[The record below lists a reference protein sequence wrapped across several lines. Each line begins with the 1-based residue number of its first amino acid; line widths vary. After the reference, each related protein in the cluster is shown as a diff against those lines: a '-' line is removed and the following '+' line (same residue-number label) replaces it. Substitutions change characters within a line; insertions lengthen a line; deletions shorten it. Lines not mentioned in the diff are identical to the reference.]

1 MLETIWFALWALLWA
16 VYFVLDGFDLGMGA
30 LLPFLGKT
38 ETDRRI
44 MYNAAGPF
52 WDGNEV
58 WLIAAGGVTF
68 AAFPTAYAVMFSALY
83 APLLILL
90 FALIFRAVS
99 FEFRGK
105 VEHAS
110 WRSFW
115 DGVHF
120 LANLLP
126 CLLLGVAFANL
137 FMGIPVDAQG
147 VYHGN
152 LLKLLNPYGLAGGV
166 FFLCMFTLHGAIW
179 LAIKSRGQLQTR
191 ALAAATML
199 WPIMLALLV
208 VFLIMTAFYT
218 KLYANYLAMPAFFAL
233 PLLALAGLLG
243 ARAMLRAGRLW
254 LAWACSA
261 LFIVGVTYFGVMGMY
276 PGMIISS
283 LDPAATV
290 TAFNGSSS
298 PLTLKIM
305 LGVTVVMVP
314 LVLIYQFWTYR
325 IFSQPVTARELED
338 DHAY

>member
-1 MLETIWFALWALLWA
+1 MLETIWFVLWTLLWA
-16 VYFVLDGFDLGMGA
+16 VYFVLDGFDLGLGT

-38 ETDRRI
+38 EEERRI

-58 WLIAAGGVTF
+58 WLISAGGVTF
-68 AAFPTAYAVMFSALY
+68 AAFPKAYAVMFSALY

-99 FEFRGK
+99 FEFRNK
-105 VEHAS
+105 VESAA
-110 WRSFW
+110 WRSLW

-120 LANLLP
+120 LANLIP
-126 CLLLGVAFANL
+126 SLLLGVSFANL

-147 VYHGN
+147 VYHGS
-152 LLKLLNPYGLAGGV
+152 LLGLLNIYGLAGGV
-166 FFLCMFTLHGAIW
+166 FFVCMFVLHGAIW
-179 LAIKSRGQLQTR
+179 LAVKSEGDLQTR
-191 ALAAATML
+191 ALAAATFV
-199 WPIMLALLV
+199 WPIMLVLLV
-208 VFLIMTAFYT
+208 VFLVLTAFYT
-218 KLYANYLAMPAFFAL
+218 KLYDNYLAMPALFIL

-243 ARAMLRAGRLW
+243 ARCMLKHGKLW
-254 LAWACSA
+254 LAWGCSA
-261 LFIVGVTYFGVMGMY
+261 LFILGVTFFGVMGMF

-305 LGVTVVMVP
+305 LGVALVMVP
-314 LVLIYQFWTYR
+314 LVLVYQFWAYR
-325 IFSQPVTARELED
+325 LFSHPVTAKDLD

>member
-1 MLETIWFALWALLWA
+1 MLETIWFVLWALLWA
-16 VYFVLDGFDLGMGA
+16 VYFVLDGFDLGMGT
-30 LLPFLGKT
+30 LLPFLGKN
-38 ETDRRI
+38 EEERRI

-58 WLIAAGGVTF
+58 WLISAGGVTF
-68 AAFPTAYAVMFSALY
+68 AAFPKAYAVMFSALY

-99 FEFRGK
+99 FEFRNK
-105 VEHAS
+105 VESAA
-110 WRSFW
+110 WRSLW

-120 LANLLP
+120 VANLVP

-137 FMGIPVDAQG
+137 FMGIPVDARG
-147 VYHGN
+147 VYHGS
-152 LLKLLNPYGLAGGV
+152 LPGLLNVYGLAGGI
-166 FFLCMFTLHGAIW
+166 FFICMFVLHGAIW
-179 LAIKSRGQLQTR
+179 LSIKSRGDLQTR
-191 ALAAATML
+191 ALATATVV
-199 WPIMLALLV
+199 WPIMLLLLV
-208 VFLIMTAFYT
+208 VFLILSAVYT
-218 KLYANYLAMPAFFAL
+218 RLFDNYLAMPALFIL
-233 PLLALAGLLG
+233 PVLALAGLVG
-243 ARAMLRAGRLW
+243 ARIMLREGKLW

-261 LFIVGVTYFGVMGMY
+261 LFIVGVTFFGVMGMF

-305 LGVTVVMVP
+305 LGVALVMVP
-314 LVLIYQFWTYR
+314 IVLLYQFWTYR
-325 IFSQPVTARELED
+325 LFSQPVTAEDLKD